1 MISLTCNRDLKDP
14 RLYLVQRENPK
25 AFQDSLYELS
35 LFQEQRNDVVKKF
48 MHQPI
53 QSTLMSFSKVTNLFR
68 DVLKPGD
75 GSAAAAAA
83 SSSESTFYVN
93 EASAKSIK
101 EELAKKY
108 QDNENELQ
116 DLMES
121 MTNENIHLTNKDG
134 YEMVT
139 RVRNHLESALRPE
152 KIPSH
157 HLLCFRWN
165 LVRCR

>member
-1 MISLTCNRDLKDP
+1 MKDA
-14 RLYLVQRENPK
+14 RLYLVLREDPK

-75 GSAAAAAA
+75 GSGA
-83 SSSESTFYVN
+83 SATASNTESTFYVN
-93 EASAKSIK
+93 DGSANKSINA
-101 EELAKKY
+101 ELSKKY
-108 QDNENELQ
+108 QNNESELM

-121 MTNENIHLTNKDG
+121 MTNENIHLSNKDG

-139 RVRNHLESALRPE
+139 RVSGRLIWIRLDLTNLDR
-152 KIPSH
+152 
-157 HLLCFRWN
+157 CDFRWN
-165 LVRCR
+165 LVPCR